1 VPTVSASVAK
11 ARPILM
17 PQPNDRNR
25 AQSAPDETG
34 LHREDVA
41 LRADST
47 STTRVVA
54 ELCRELDIERGAEL
68 DTLALREV
76 IRATPSNEPLEILGE
91 VARRAGVSLHPS
103 RMTIADAVWL
113 ADENLPIVAW
123 GSERDEWIIIR
134 RYGFFRARIWSS
146 SNESG
151 SDEARGVE
159 TISRGALA
167 RRLGLRSRSE
177 KADFAVAQPLLPADR
192 VAHHEGSREAS
203 RAGAGAHG
211 AADAYGHTHGHG
223 HGHAHVSPVRR
234 LFALLRQESPEL
246 WTILIFSA
254 VTGLMY
260 LALPLAVNAFVSNL
274 SFGTQSGPFLQGL
287 IAIAAVLFLCLAVA
301 AALRVLQHTVAEI
314 IQRRIF
320 VRLGADL
327 SHRLPHVKVESL
339 DGVHGPELVNRF
351 LDVITVQKSASML
364 LLTGIN
370 LLLSAVIGLTVL
382 AFYHPF
388 LLAFSLVLVVALA
401 CIVLIVGRSAVRTS
415 VEESRRKYEVVD
427 WLQELARHPRVFK
440 GAGGSEL
447 AKARADELIRGYLHA
462 RRKHFVILMR
472 QITSLLLLEVLA
484 ASALLVVGG
493 WLVLSQQITLGQLVA
508 SEIIVSAIVASISKL
523 GKQFEAWYDAVAA
536 MDKLGH
542 LVDLPLE
549 RADGDYTSA
558 AESGLSVEVR
568 GLAYARFGR
577 SPAFEDV
584 AFEIQPGERV
594 ALLGSRGS
602 GTSSVLEILLGM
614 RSPHAGEV
622 LIDGVDVRSWNLEAL
637 RRQTCILRSTDLIAG
652 SIADNV
658 RLGVAGISLAD
669 VSEAIEQSG
678 LGETIRSLPDGLSTE
693 LVTGGLPLTG
703 RQRARLLAARALATR
718 PKLLL
723 IDELL
728 DGHEATLDALA
739 KTLMDAPHPWTVI
752 VVTRDPRVAA
762 RCGRTI
768 EIAAPVASLSSH
780 AAHGGQSHA

>member
-1 VPTVSASVAK
+1 MRSDMTLTA
-11 ARPILM
+11 
-17 PQPNDRNR
+17 
-25 AQSAPDETG
+25 
-34 LHREDVA
+34 
-41 LRADST
+41 
-47 STTRVVA
+47 RVVA
-54 ELCRELDIERGAEL
+54 ELRRELDIAHGAEL
-68 DTLALREV
+68 DSLALREA
-76 IRATPSNEPLEILGE
+76 IRAVRSSDPLEILSE
-91 VARRAGVSLHPS
+91 VARHAGVSLHPS
-103 RMTIADAVWL
+103 RMTVADAVWM
-113 ADENLPIVAW
+113 ADENLPLVAW
-123 GSERDEWIIIR
+123 GAERDEWIIIR
-134 RYGFFRARIWSS
+134 RHGFFRARVWSS
-146 SNESG
+146 LNEG
-151 SDEARGVE
+151 GGDRAPGVE
-159 TISRGALA
+159 TISRIDLA
-167 RRLGLRSRSE
+167 RRLGLRSRSD
-177 KADFAVAQPLLPADR
+177 KADFAVAQPLLPASR
-192 VAHHEGSREAS
+192 VARLEGSREPARGS
-203 RAGAGAHG
+203 SQAHG
-211 AADAYGHTHGHG
+211 SNGASDSHSHSA
-223 HGHAHVSPVRR
+223 VSPVLR

-254 VTGLMY
+254 ITGVMY

-301 AALRVLQHTVAEI
+301 AALRLLQHTVAEI

-327 SHRLPHVKVESL
+327 SHRLPHVQVESL
-339 DGVHGPELVNRF
+339 DGEHGPELVNRF

-370 LLLSAVIGLTVL
+370 LLLSAAIGLTVL

-388 LLAFSLVLVVALA
+388 LLAFSLALLAALA
-401 CIVLIVGRSAVRTS
+401 CIVFIVGRSAVRTS

-440 GAGGSEL
+440 GAGGVAL
-447 AKARADELIRGYLHA
+447 AKSRADGLIRGYLQA

-472 QITSLLLLEVLA
+472 QIGSLLLLEVLA

-549 RADGDYTSA
+549 RSDGEHARVSEGGVA
-558 AESGLSVEVR
+558 IEVR

-577 SPAFEDV
+577 SPAFEGLSF
-584 AFEIQPGERV
+584 AIQPGERV

-614 RSPHAGEV
+614 RSPQAGEV
-622 LIDGVDVRSWNLEAL
+622 LVDGVDVRSWNLEAL
-637 RRQTCILRSTDLIAG
+637 RSHACILRSTDLIAG
-652 SIADNV
+652 TIADNV
-658 RLGVAGISLAD
+658 RLGVPGISLVD
-669 VSEAIEQSG
+669 VAHAIEQSG
-678 LGETIRSLPDGLSTE
+678 LGETLRTLPDGLSTE

-739 KTLMDAPHPWTVI
+739 RTLMDAPHRWTVI

-762 RCGRTI
+762 RCERVI
-768 EIAAPVASLSSH
+768 EVAAPTALP
-780 AAHGGQSHA
+780 AAHGAHGGEIHA

>member
-1 VPTVSASVAK
+1 MTQPHDRSRAERASE
-11 ARPILM
+11 
-17 PQPNDRNR
+17 DS
-25 AQSAPDETG
+25 SAP
-34 LHREDVA
+34 HEDSA

-47 STTRVVA
+47 STARVLT
-54 ELCRELDIERGAEL
+54 ELCRELDLECTTGL
-68 DTLALREV
+68 DPLATREAM
-76 IRATPSNEPLEILGE
+76 RAVPASDPLELLGE
-91 VARRAGVSLHPS
+91 VARRVGISLHPS
-103 RMTIADAVWL
+103 RMTVADAVWM
-113 ADENLPIVAW
+113 ADENLPLVAW
-123 GSERDEWIIIR
+123 GPSRDEWIIIR

-146 SNESG
+146 SNEATSDG
-151 SDEARGVE
+151 SSGVE

-167 RRLGLRSRSE
+167 RRLGLDSRAD

-192 VAHHEGSREAS
+192 VAHHEGAPSVRGTNAS
-203 RAGAGAHG
+203 HGSAGHHMHEHAH
-211 AADAYGHTHGHG
+211 AHTHAHT
-223 HGHAHVSPVRR
+223 HVSPVRR
-234 LFALLRQESPEL
+234 LFSLLRQESPEL
-246 WTILIFSA
+246 WTIFIFSA
-254 VTGLMY
+254 ITGLMY

-287 IAIAAVLFLCLAVA
+287 IAIALVLFVCLAVA
-301 AALRVLQHTVAEI
+301 AALRVLQHTVAEV

-327 SHRLPHVKVESL
+327 SHRLPHVKVEAL

-388 LLAFSLVLVVALA
+388 LLAFSLALVVALA
-401 CIVLIVGRSAVRTS
+401 CIVFIAGRSAVRTS
-415 VEESRRKYEVVD
+415 VEESRQKYAVVD

-440 GAGGSEL
+440 GPGGVEL
-447 AKARADELIRGYLHA
+447 AKARADDLIRGYLFA

-549 RADGDYTSA
+549 RTDGEQTQA
-558 AESGLSVEVR
+558 REGGMTVEVR

-577 SPAFEDV
+577 SPAFEGLSCTIH
-584 AFEIQPGERV
+584 AGERV

-614 RSPHAGEV
+614 RAPYAGEV
-622 LIDGVDVRSWNLEAL
+622 LLDGVDIRSWNLGAL
-637 RRQTCILRSTDLIAG
+637 RNHACVLRSTDLIAG
-652 SIADNV
+652 SIADNI
-658 RLGVAGISLAD
+658 RLGVQGISASDLARA
-669 VSEAIEQSG
+669 VEQSG
-678 LGETIRSLPDGLSTE
+678 LGEAIRSLPDGLSTE

-728 DGHEATLDALA
+728 DGHDATLEALS
-739 KTLMDAPHPWTVI
+739 KVLLDAPYPWTVI

-762 RCGRTI
+762 RCTRTI
-768 EIAAPVASLSSH
+768 EITAPTASQALH
-780 AAHGGQSHA
+780 ASIGGHTHV